1 MDQAANN
8 KRIAKNT
15 LLLYGRMLIT
25 MLVSLYT
32 SRVVLNTLGVV
43 DYGIY
48 NAVGGFVAMFT
59 MISGSF
65 SSSFS
70 RYITFALGQ
79 NDHDRLAVV
88 FNTSM
93 KTQYALA
100 FIILLLGELGG
111 IWFLNEKMSVPAERM
126 YAANWVL
133 QLSLLSFVVN
143 MTSTPYSADVISHE
157 KMDAYAYISI
167 ADAILKLI
175 VVFLLILSSVDKLVS
190 YSFLLLIESIV
201 IREAYHI
208 YCYKHFEECRIKTMF
223 DKVLFKEMLGFSG
236 WNFFGVSTNVLRDQG
251 VNMIINVFCGP
262 AVNAARG
269 IACQVNAAVSAFA
282 VNFTTALNPQIIK
295 SYANG
300 EREYMFKLIFK
311 GARFSCYLLLF
322 LSLPILLETPY
333 ILRLWLKI
341 VPDHSV
347 LFTRLMLIAAIC
359 DSLANP
365 LIIAAQAN
373 GKLRTY
379 ALVVGVISIFN
390 FPCSYVAMRLGW
402 MPESTVV
409 ISIFF
414 ILVCLF
420 VRIYLLK
427 GMVGLPLL
435 TFCRKVLLNILVVAV
450 LASVVPYYVSASL
463 PVNFTSFVI
472 VCFVCVLS
480 SSLVMYYVGCSGSER
495 KAIRKMLNNFVE
507 NKLKR
512 F

>member
-190 YSFLLLIESIV
+190 YSFLLLIESG
-201 IREAYHI
+201 
-208 YCYKHFEECRIKTMF
+208 KT
-223 DKVLFKEMLGFSG
+223 V
-236 WNFFGVSTNVLRDQG
+236 
-251 VNMIINVFCGP
+251 
-262 AVNAARG
+262 
-269 IACQVNAAVSAFA
+269 
-282 VNFTTALNPQIIK
+282 
-295 SYANG
+295 
-300 EREYMFKLIFK
+300 
-311 GARFSCYLLLF
+311 
-322 LSLPILLETPY
+322 
-333 ILRLWLKI
+333 
-341 VPDHSV
+341 
-347 LFTRLMLIAAIC
+347 
-359 DSLANP
+359 
-365 LIIAAQAN
+365 
-373 GKLRTY
+373 
-379 ALVVGVISIFN
+379 
-390 FPCSYVAMRLGW
+390 
-402 MPESTVV
+402 
-409 ISIFF
+409 
-414 ILVCLF
+414 
-420 VRIYLLK
+420 
-427 GMVGLPLL
+427 
-435 TFCRKVLLNILVVAV
+435 
-450 LASVVPYYVSASL
+450 
-463 PVNFTSFVI
+463 
-472 VCFVCVLS
+472 
-480 SSLVMYYVGCSGSER
+480 
-495 KAIRKMLNNFVE
+495 
-507 NKLKR
+507 
-512 F
+512 

>member
-1 MDQAANN
+1 MDQTQNN

-25 MLVSLYT
+25 MLVALYT
-32 SRVVLNTLGVV
+32 SRGVLNTLGVV

-70 RYITFALGQ
+70 RYLTYSLGQ
-79 NDHDRLAVV
+79 NDLDRLSEV

-100 FIILLLGELGG
+100 FIILLVGEIGG
-111 IWFLNEKMSVPAERM
+111 IWFLNEKMSVPEDRM
-126 YAANWVL
+126 YAANWVF
-133 QLSLLSFVVN
+133 QLSLAAFVVN

-167 ADAILKLI
+167 ADALLKLA
-175 VVFLLILSSVDKLVS
+175 VVFLLFISSADKLIS
-190 YSFLLLIESIV
+190 YSFLLLIESII
-201 IREAYHI
+201 IRETYHF
-208 YCYKHFEECRIKTMF
+208 YCIKHFAECRLTKKF
-223 DKVLFKEMLGFSG
+223 DGSLFKEMLGFAG

-269 IACQVNAAVSAFA
+269 VACQVNAAVSAFA

-300 EREYMFKLIFK
+300 DREYMFKLIFK

-322 LSLPILLETPY
+322 LSLPILLETPA
-333 ILRLWLKI
+333 ILKLWLKI
-341 VPDHSV
+341 LPDHSV

-373 GKLRTY
+373 GRLRTY
-379 ALVVGVISIFN
+379 ALVVGIISVFN

-402 MPESTVV
+402 IPESTVY

-414 ILVCLF
+414 IIVCLLA
-420 VRIYLLK
+420 RIYLLN
-427 GMVGLPLL
+427 GMIGLPPFK
-435 TFCRKVLLNILVVAV
+435 FCRKVILNVFIVALLSYIF
-450 LASVVPYYVSASL
+450 PYLLSNQL
-463 PVNFTSFVI
+463 NEGFMSFVI
-472 VCFVCVLS
+472 ICLS
-480 SSLVMYYVGCSGSER
+480 SFVSSAFVMFYIGCSKSER
-495 KAIRKMLNNFVE
+495 ALILSVVRKFMCNKNNH
-507 NKLKR
+507 
-512 F
+512 

>member
-1 MDQAANN
+1 
-8 KRIAKNT
+8 
-15 LLLYGRMLIT
+15 
-25 MLVSLYT
+25 
-32 SRVVLNTLGVV
+32 
-43 DYGIY
+43 
-48 NAVGGFVAMFT
+48 
-59 MISGSF
+59 
-65 SSSFS
+65 
-70 RYITFALGQ
+70 
-79 NDHDRLAVV
+79 
-88 FNTSM
+88 
-93 KTQYALA
+93 
-100 FIILLLGELGG
+100 
-111 IWFLNEKMSVPAERM
+111 
-126 YAANWVL
+126 
-133 QLSLLSFVVN
+133 
-143 MTSTPYSADVISHE
+143 
-157 KMDAYAYISI
+157 
-167 ADAILKLI
+167 
-175 VVFLLILSSVDKLVS
+175 
-190 YSFLLLIESIV
+190 
-201 IREAYHI
+201 
-208 YCYKHFEECRIKTMF
+208 MF

-379 ALVVGVISIFN
+379 ALVVGIISIFN

-402 MPESTVV
+402 IPESTVV

-414 ILVCLF
+414 IVVCLLAR
-420 VRIYLLK
+420 VYLLK
-427 GMVGLPLL
+427 GMVGLRPLE
-435 TFCRKVLLNILVVAV
+435 FCRKVLLNVLAVAV
-450 LASVVPYYVSASL
+450 LSSILPYYLSNRMNEGFL
-463 PVNFTSFVI
+463 SFVL
-472 VCFVCVLS
+472 VCFACVLCS
-480 SSLVMYYVGCSGSER
+480 AIIIFFVGCSKSER
-495 KAIRKMLNNFVE
+495 ASIRDIVINKIIRK
-507 NKLKR
+507 
-512 F
+512 